1 MEKLIRD
8 DLRENKREKE
18 LETVGR
24 DKQDQRIIAIDGEI
38 VIKWKIFNSYFYLFY
53 LVALALSCHMWDLVS

>member
-1 MEKLIRD
+1 MTGIRTYLGLVKRRTVPTFTNAVLWSGVEKLIRD

-24 DKQDQRIIAIDGEI
+24 DKQDQRIIAIDR
-38 VIKWKIFNSYFYLFY
+38 
-53 LVALALSCHMWDLVS
+53 